1 MAKSDMDNGLAKHTY
16 VLSVFEITYRLR
28 QAVWMDPS
36 RMNTARRSP
45 AGSLRSLRS
54 IIKARGAPSF
64 VDSSDYDHK
73 VTLIPQI

>member
-1 MAKSDMDNGLAKHTY
+1 MDNGLAKHT
-16 VLSVFEITYRLR
+16 LR

-36 RMNTARRSP
+36 PMNTARRSP

-73 VTLIPQI
+73 CDSDSANLTAAGKVLWSCCLG